1 MNFFRNFLASFLGS
15 ITALIFII
23 SLVFILIAGIAS
35 VASFDKNIISGEIS
49 SNSILNLDLDKD
61 VYDNIPV
68 TQEFEEILGVSP
80 EIIKFL
86 DLIDAIELATENKD
100 IKGINLKTQSPK
112 MGWSQALTIRKSLQK
127 FKEKENLFI
136 HMVTFFLKKDTT

>member
-1 MNFFRNFLASFLGS
+1 MINEFFRNFLASFLGS
-15 ITALIFII
+15 ISALIFII

-35 VASFDKNIISGEIS
+35 VASFDKNVIQGEIS

-86 DLIDAIELATENKD
+86 DLINA
-100 IKGINLKTQSPK
+100 
-112 MGWSQALTIRKSLQK
+112 
-127 FKEKENLFI
+127 
-136 HMVTFFLKKDTT
+136 

>member
-23 SLVFILIAGIAS
+23 SLGFFLLAGIAS
-35 VASFDKNIISGEIS
+35 VATFDKNIIQDGIS

-86 DLIDAIELATENKD
+86 DLINAIELASDNERYQGN
-100 IKGINLKTQSPK
+100 Q
-112 MGWSQALTIRKSLQK
+112 
-127 FKEKENLFI
+127 
-136 HMVTFFLKKDTT
+136 LKKPISKNGLVPSFNNKKITSKVQG